1 MNGHLAMWNR
11 QHQTQAALSHQERRQ
26 REDEAPRLTREVRQL
41 AALDI
46 EIVEYRAGG
55 GGAAMAARY
64 TRRVVIQH
72 APAHFEIPCSDER
85 CAGGGYELTHEIMRA
100 LRARRTVFDGQGAC
114 SGSVGSGDCGRFLR
128 YFAHASY
135 IDDATTLGHARAKD
149 RRASPPSR
157 GSREPYPCTKTRQH
171 GLRQRSS

>member
-1 MNGHLAMWNR
+1 MWNR
-11 QHQTQAALSHQERRQ
+11 RHQTQAARSHQERRQ

-55 GGAAMAARY
+55 AAFVARY

-72 APAHFEIPCSDER
+72 APAHFEIPCSNER
-85 CAGGGYELTHEIMRA
+85 CSGGGYELTPEIMHA
-100 LRARRTVFDGQGAC
+100 LRARRAVFDGQAAC
-114 SGSVGSGDCGRFLR
+114 SGSVGSGDCGRSLH

-135 IDDATTLGHARAKD
+135 IGDATAAGHARAKD
-149 RRASPPSR
+149 RTPSPPSQ
-157 GSREPYPCTKTRQH
+157 GPRERRRCAKTRQH
-171 GLRQRSS
+171 GARQRFP